1 MGGYGDVGTGR
12 VALMLTTLFR
22 PIVRR
27 LLAPVGRRIPVHPN
41 VLSSLGL
48 VVAVAAGVGFAL
60 GAFRWAAVG
69 IAVSGIF
76 DLLDGATARA
86 RNPGGSKLGGFV
98 DSAMDR
104 VADTVLFVGIFLHYY
119 LSEPGGHAGAVLA
132 VLAVS
137 GSNIASYFKARSEVE
152 GVACNVGLVKRADR
166 LILLMLLGMAGPAWG
181 VPILSALVF
190 FAAHSMWARAAFV
203 YRRLGKRPGG

>member
-1 MGGYGDVGTGR
+1 
-12 VALMLTTLFR
+12 MLTTLLR
-22 PIVRR
+22 PVVARW
-27 LLAPVGRRIPVHPN
+27 LAPVGRHIPVHPD
-41 VLSSLGL
+41 VLSGLGL
-48 VVAVAAGVGFAL
+48 AVAVAAGVGFAL

-69 IAVSGIF
+69 IAVSGLF

-86 RNPGGSKLGGFV
+86 RAPEGSKLGGFV

-104 VADTVLFVGIFLHYY
+104 VADSVFYLGIFLHYY
-119 LSEPGGHAGAVLA
+119 LSDPVGHAAAVLA

-166 LILLMLLGMAGPAWG
+166 LTLLMLLGMAGPAWG
-181 VPILSALVF
+181 VPILSVLVF
-190 FAAHSMWARAAFV
+190 FSAHSMWARAAFV
-203 YRRLGKRPGG
+203 YRRLGERTSG

>member
-1 MGGYGDVGTGR
+1 MGGR
-12 VALMLTTLFR
+12 VALMLTTLLR

-27 LLAPVGRRIPVHPN
+27 LLAPVGARIPVHPN

-48 VVAVAAGVGFAL
+48 AAAVAAAAGFAL

-69 IAVSGIF
+69 IAVSGMF
-76 DLLDGATARA
+76 DLLDGAAARA
-86 RNPGGSKLGGFV
+86 RNPRGSKLGGFI

-104 VADTVLFVGIFLHYY
+104 VADSVLFLGLFLHYY
-119 LSEPGGHAGAVLA
+119 LSVPVGHAGAVLA

-166 LILLMLLGMAGPAWG
+166 LILLMLLGMLGPVSG
-181 VPILSALVF
+181 VPILSVLVLF
-190 FAAHSMWARAAFV
+190 SAHSMWARAAFV
-203 YRRLGKRPGG
+203 YRRLGERTSG

>member
-1 MGGYGDVGTGR
+1 
-12 VALMLTTLFR
+12 MLTTLLR

-27 LLAPVGRRIPVHPN
+27 LLAPVGRLVPVHPN
-41 VLSSLGL
+41 VLSGLGL
-48 VVAVAAGVGFAL
+48 AVAVAAAVGFAL
-60 GAFRWAAVG
+60 GAFRWAALG
-69 IAVSGIF
+69 IAVSGMF

-104 VADTVLFVGIFLHYY
+104 VADSMLLLGIFVHYY
-119 LSEPGGHAGAVLA
+119 LSDPVGHAGAVLA

-166 LILLMLLGMAGPAWG
+166 LTLLMLLGMLGPAWG
-181 VPILSALVF
+181 VPVLSVLVF
-190 FAAHSMWARAAFV
+190 FSAHSMWARAVFV
-203 YRRLGKRPGG
+203 YRRLGERTSG